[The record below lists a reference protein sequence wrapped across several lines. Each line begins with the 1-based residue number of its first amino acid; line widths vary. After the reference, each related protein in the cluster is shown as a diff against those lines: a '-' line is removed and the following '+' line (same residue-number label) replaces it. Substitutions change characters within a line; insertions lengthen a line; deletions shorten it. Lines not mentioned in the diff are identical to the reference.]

1 MFFTRNSCTHIPAD
15 VPQALQKEFCKNYI
29 TITKHKN
36 RLFMLAYDQK
46 MEHLNKDFYGTDISP
61 DALHPEHI
69 FKIATSGT
77 IGALATNLG
86 LIARYGKQYPNIPYI
101 AKLNGKTDLLSAAQ
115 QDPLSTQLWSV
126 DDTLALKNDG
136 AINICGIGFTI
147 YLGSTHESQML
158 AQAAQAISKA
168 HKNGLIA
175 ILWVYLRGSHITNE
189 QDPMIISGLGGLA
202 ATLGADFV
210 KIKPPLDGDG
220 KTSAQWLSIATQA
233 AGNTHIICA
242 GGSKI
247 DPEQFLTMLH
257 RQIHQGNI
265 AGCATGR
272 NVFQQSLSQAVAMTN
287 AISAIVYK
295 DKNITDAYKIYQS
308 AKKNV

>member
-1 MFFTRNSCTHIPAD
+1 MFFTKSSCPQIPAD
-15 VPQALQKEFCKNYI
+15 VPQALQKEFCKNYT

-46 MEHLNKDFYGTDISP
+46 MEHLNKDFYGPDISP

-69 FKIATSGT
+69 FKIADSGT

-101 AKLNGKTDLLSAAQ
+101 AKLNGKTDLLSTKQ

-126 DDTLALKNDG
+126 DDAIALKNNS
-136 AINICGIGFTI
+136 AINICGVGFTI
-147 YLGSTHESQML
+147 YLGSMHEQEML
-158 AQAAQAISKA
+158 AQAAQVVSKA

-175 ILWVYLRGSHITNE
+175 ILWIYLRGAHIPRD
-189 QDPMIISGLGGLA
+189 QDPMITSGLGGLA

-220 KTSAQWLSIATQA
+220 KTSVQWLSIASQA

-242 GGSKI
+242 GGSKT
-247 DPEQFLTMLH
+247 DPEQFLNLLH
-257 RQIHQGNI
+257 QHIHQGHI

-272 NVFQQSLSQAVAMTN
+272 NVFQQALPQAIAMTN

-295 DKNITDAYKIYQS
+295 DKNVADAYKIYQS